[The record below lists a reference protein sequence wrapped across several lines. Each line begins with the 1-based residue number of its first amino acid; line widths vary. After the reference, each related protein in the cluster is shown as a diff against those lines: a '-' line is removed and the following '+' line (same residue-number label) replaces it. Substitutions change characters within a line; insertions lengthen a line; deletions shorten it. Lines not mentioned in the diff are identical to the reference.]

1 MSKFLCECG
10 STHTE
15 LNKFK
20 AHVRKYCGEYETEYL
35 PFLVNKSSGLK
46 SQHLGSGDMAILQS
60 YHAMFSNQPSLKAAF
75 DSSIPSAM
83 KILRDLIKRKFVRMF
98 MSVVLNVKSS
108 RQMVSGGH
116 SHGKRITLRSNATGS
131 ILQYDDHKQLFSDTT
146 DVIIRQ
152 ADSFTQGQSGLA
164 ITNVNTINLEIGA
177 WS

>member
-46 SQHLGSGDMAILQS
+46 SQHLGSGDMTLLQS

-75 DSSIPSAM
+75 DNSIPSAM
-83 KILRDLIKRKFVRMF
+83 KILRDLTKRKFVRMF
-98 MSVVLNVKSS
+98 MSVVLEVKSVS
-108 RQMVSGGH
+108 QMLVGTH
-116 SHGKRITLRSNATGS
+116 NHRKRVTLRS
-131 ILQYDDHKQLFSDTT
+131 
-146 DVIIRQ
+146 
-152 ADSFTQGQSGLA
+152 
-164 ITNVNTINLEIGA
+164 
-177 WS
+177 